1 MSATPPEPYSA
12 VCFDLRQDRLR
23 GTPTTSRRR
32 YCRAFDLTAMILRKD
47 RFWCPRN
54 RPSFAGIGNLFA
66 NFSNDLWRKTIR
78 LKLLACE
85 RLSRPVFPRKP
96 SRWRMTVVVEVGHVS
111 TSRVRFSKRTRPPQ
125 LRPKRKAPA
134 RGRGFQLRDGTQHL
148 HSRYMPSRFKRFPGL
163 SSLPRCR
170 ARRGWS
176 ARLDVDCLGGLY
188 SLSGLLDG

>member
-1 MSATPPEPYSA
+1 MSATPPETYSA

-32 YCRAFDLTAMILRKD
+32 YCRAFDLTAMILRKNG
-47 RFWCPRN
+47 FWCPRN
-54 RPSFAGIGNLFA
+54 RPSFGGIGNLFA
-66 NFSNDLWRKTIR
+66 NFSNDLWRKIIR

-85 RLSRPVFPRKP
+85 RLSRPVLPRKP
-96 SRWRMTVVVEVGHVS
+96 
-111 TSRVRFSKRTRPPQ
+111 SRVRFSKRTRPPK

-148 HSRYMPSRFKRFPGL
+148 HSRYMPSQFKRFPGL

-170 ARRGWS
+170 ARRGRS
-176 ARLDVDCLGGLY
+176 AGLDVDCLGGLY